1 VALETRLDNVVYRMG
16 FASSRKDARQFI
28 RHGHIQV
35 NGEKV
40 NVPSFRVLPGMEV
53 RVAPDSR
60 ELVRVKVAQEL
71 QSRGAQVSWLN
82 VDADKAVGR
91 LTERPTREAI
101 PINAQEQ
108 LIVELYSK

>member
-1 VALETRLDNVVYRMG
+1 M
-16 FASSRKDARQFI
+16 
-28 RHGHIQV
+28 
-35 NGEKV
+35 
-40 NVPSFRVLPGMEV
+40 PSFRVLPGMEV
-53 RVAPDSR
+53 RVTPESR

-82 VDADKAVGR
+82 VDSDKAAGR
-91 LTERPTREAI
+91 VVERPTREAI